1 MISRAAVISS
11 NNPLRRASSLSNSF
25 MTLSNWLFITAGF
38 VIIMVVL
45 GGLTRLT
52 GSGLSMVDWRPVTGF
67 LPPLNE
73 GQWQGV
79 FDLYKMSPQ
88 YHKVNFGMNLSD
100 FKGIFWL
107 EFIHRLVGRFI
118 GILFLVPLLYSL
130 VKKDLRPWRLRILG
144 IWILGGLQ
152 GAMGWY
158 MVKSGLVDEPWV
170 SPFRLCTHLLL
181 AFLTCSLLFWSGL
194 ELRSQ
199 QKQEGRGE
207 SRFFQTLKEPKSLIV
222 LVLIVLTICYGAFV
236 AGMKAGLIYNTF
248 PLMGDS
254 FIPSEILFH
263 TPWYE
268 NFFMNPVTV
277 QFTHRV
283 LAMVTLG
290 GIWWYGTGVLKNA
303 PAVLEKKWTVGL
315 LGWSLVQVIL
325 GISTLVLQ
333 VPYDLAVAHQ
343 AGALILL
350 MLFLGTLS
358 YKTQRK

>member
-1 MISRAAVISS
+1 MTSRAFSDPRAA
-11 NNPLRRASSLSNSF
+11 PLKGALIPQNSF
-25 MTLSNWLFITAGF
+25 ILLSNWLFVTAGF
-38 VIIMVVL
+38 VMVMVVL

-79 FDLYKMSPQ
+79 FDLYKVSPQ
-88 YHKVNFGMNLSD
+88 YHKVNFGMSLSE

-107 EFIHRLVGRFI
+107 EFIHRLMGRFI
-118 GILFLVPLLYSL
+118 GIIFLVPLLYSL
-130 VKKDLRPWRLRILG
+130 LKKELRPWSSKILG

-152 GAMGWY
+152 GVMGWY

-170 SPFRLCTHLLL
+170 SPFRLCAHLLL
-181 AFLTCSLLFWSGL
+181 AFLTASLLFWSGL
-194 ELRSQ
+194 RLRSYSP
-199 QKQEGRGE
+199 QKTSEN
-207 SRFFQTLKEPKSLIV
+207 SRFFQSFKEPRITLSFLLMI
-222 LVLIVLTICYGAFV
+222 LTICYGAFV

-248 PLMGDS
+248 PLMGEG
-254 FIPSEILFH
+254 FIPPEILFH
-263 TPWYE
+263 SPWYE

-283 LAMVTLG
+283 LAILTLG
-290 GIWWYGTGVLKNA
+290 GICWYGIGALKNTPSMLGKRWA
-303 PAVLEKKWTVGL
+303 IGL

-325 GISTLVLQ
+325 GISTLVSQ

-350 MLFLGTLS
+350 TLFLGSL
-358 YKTQRK
+358 YYRAK

>member
-1 MISRAAVISS
+1 MTSSASMFAQAASV
-11 NNPLRRASSLSNSF
+11 NAPASSHNSF
-25 MTLSNWLFITAGF
+25 KNLSNWLFITAGF
-38 VIIMVVL
+38 VMSMVIL

-73 GQWQGV
+73 AQWQGV
-79 FDLYKMSPQ
+79 FDLYKLSPQ
-88 YHKVNFGMNLSD
+88 YHKVNFGMSLSD

-118 GILFLVPLLYSL
+118 GILFLAPLLYSL
-130 VKKDLRPWRLRILG
+130 LKKELRPWCFKILG

-152 GAMGWY
+152 GVMGWY

-170 SPFRLCTHLLL
+170 SPFRLCAHLLL

-194 ELRSQ
+194 VLRPR
-199 QKQEGRGE
+199 QKRETIHHP
-207 SRFFQTLKEPKSLIV
+207 RFFESLKNTKALMAFGFM
-222 LVLIVLTICYGAFV
+222 VLTICYGAFV

-248 PLMGDS
+248 PLMGDTL
-254 FIPSEILFH
+254 IPSEILFH

-277 QFTHRV
+277 QFTHRM
-283 LAMVTLG
+283 LAMLTLG
-290 GIWWYGTGVLKNA
+290 GIWWFGIGALKTTSSN
-303 PAVLEKKWTVGL
+303 LEKKWIISL
-315 LGWSLVQVIL
+315 LGWSFVQVVL
-325 GISTLVLQ
+325 GISTLILQ
-333 VPYDLAVAHQ
+333 VPYDFAVAHQ

-350 MLFLGTLS
+350 LLYLGTL
-358 YKTQRK
+358 YHRTA